1 MHSPHDGHGVGADL
15 RMLTCH
21 SNRLGRSARIALV
34 VTAAVLTGTV
44 GACSKTP
51 PPPPVTRSTPAPAPP
66 PAVAAYEPPSALVQ
80 IGETAE
86 NVFDS
91 ARAGKWSTTAERLQ
105 ALRRADEDLP
115 QSVQKDDLRAQLRTH
130 LHALEQHAAAKQK
143 VQTMGDAN
151 AITRLAAE
159 LSEQYRTSMPYEI
172 TMLDYFGRQL
182 ETGIAARNLAT
193 LKRTTAD
200 LRQTWDHIEPAIL
213 RRGHADDARRF
224 NDIVVE
230 LEGCRRPS
238 DFVAPTRAEL
248 DAVDRL
254 EAIFTSSK

>member
-1 MHSPHDGHGVGADL
+1 MLAFHPSPPI
-15 RMLTCH
+15 
-21 SNRLGRSARIALV
+21 RSARIAFII
-34 VTAAVLTGTV
+34 TIAVLTGTTV
-44 GACSKTP
+44 ACSKTP
-51 PPPPVTRSTPAPAPP
+51 PPPPAASTAAPP
-66 PAVAAYEPPSALVQ
+66 PQPAPSIAADDPPSALVQ
-80 IGETAE
+80 VGEMAE
-86 NVFDS
+86 NLFDS
-91 ARAGKWSTTAERLQ
+91 ARAGNWSRAAERLQ
-105 ALRRADEDLP
+105 ALRRAGEDLP
-115 QSVQKDDLRAQLRTH
+115 TSVQNNDLRAQLRVR
-130 LHALEQHAAAKQK
+130 LHALERHAAARQK

-159 LSEQYRTSMPYEI
+159 LSEQYRTPIPYAV

-182 ETGIAARNLAT
+182 EIGIAARNRAT

-200 LRQTWDHIEPAIL
+200 LRQTWDHLEPTIL

-224 NDIVVE
+224 TDIVVK

-254 EAIFTSSK
+254 EAIFPPSK